1 MLGWGA
7 AGLGRTGLPR
17 ALAERRFIVARNLE
31 RVSNG
36 QLRGRALRRAVHE
49 AFESYARYY
58 VESFRLPGRTVRQIA
73 DGHDVEGY
81 EHVEKARSAGNGV
94 ILALPHLGGWE
105 WSAFWLTQVQHVP
118 VTAVVEPL
126 HPPELFEWFVSFR
139 RSLGM
144 TIVPLGSDAAR
155 QVLAALKRNDVV
167 CLLADRDLQRSG
179 VGVDFFGE
187 ATTLPAGPAT
197 IALRAGVPLLPT
209 AVYFRPG
216 REGVRGVVQPP
227 IEPVRTGR
235 LRDDVGRLTQ
245 QLAHAFEDLIRPAP
259 EQWHLMQPNWASDV
273 EALAL
278 FRAARRGRRRASDDA
293 VQIQATVDRGGRG
306 SWPSP
311 PEPT

>member
-7 AGLGRTGLPR
+7 AGLGRMGLPG
-17 ALAERRFIVARNLE
+17 ALSERRFIVARNLA

-36 QLRGRALRRAVHE
+36 QLQGRALQRAVHE

-81 EHVEKARSAGNGV
+81 EHVEKARSGGNGV

-126 HPPELFEWFVSFR
+126 HPPALFEWFVSFR

-155 QVLAALKRNDVV
+155 QVLAALK
-167 CLLADRDLQRSG
+167 
-179 VGVDFFGE
+179 
-187 ATTLPAGPAT
+187 
-197 IALRAGVPLLPT
+197 
-209 AVYFRPG
+209 
-216 REGVRGVVQPP
+216 
-227 IEPVRTGR
+227 
-235 LRDDVGRLTQ
+235 
-245 QLAHAFEDLIRPAP
+245 
-259 EQWHLMQPNWASDV
+259 
-273 EALAL
+273 
-278 FRAARRGRRRASDDA
+278 
-293 VQIQATVDRGGRG
+293 
-306 SWPSP
+306 
-311 PEPT
+311 